1 MEATTD
7 TKRPVTLFD
16 KANFQLQNTI
26 FQHDHIVMHGYIVSP
41 LMNKSLHAVLVK
53 ICINGDDPLL
63 LLPLLSAPPIPHC
76 AHIHCLVSINVR
88 QASVNVSGCHFSTWR
103 NSVMHLFSIC
113 SSMSDI
119 TASTCNR
126 ILVGRFDLSCHTT
139 NIHL

>member
-7 TKRPVTLFD
+7 TKRTVTLFD

-76 AHIHCLVSINVR
+76 AHIHCLVF
-88 QASVNVSGCHFSTWR
+88 VNVQQALMNVIGCKFLHMEEFSCTSLLHTHFLIR
-103 NSVMHLFSIC
+103 CRSVRLLLCSHLLH
-113 SSMSDI
+113 
-119 TASTCNR
+119 CN
-126 ILVGRFDLSCHTT
+126 
-139 NIHL
+139 NM